1 MNEHIRIRR
10 VVEGLRSHL
19 KSKDLGDDFRIL
31 IASYNNSCRHLKLR
45 LGQVDVILLSG
56 NTSGALKMAETDP
69 SILDILTLLGF
80 PESQDLKD
88 WCNINGVSFEG
99 NFEDAMIHRLNEAY
113 SSNKETDSKLEKE
126 YRKAILKKDYA
137 SALPVARTMARLEPN
152 DNVART
158 ELKNTERRYAKQLE
172 QQLDATMHSKEINK
186 TRKILSEFDNL
197 SCEDYSGGEIVQRA
211 RQLVQKQHDQ
221 TAIEEIDV
229 LLEQAKR
236 VPELE
241 EWLEFEAL
249 YDKILEIKDSISV
262 SLPSGIEAKWS
273 TFSDLERDFRQRV
286 TKANSQRMSLQKLIS
301 VVSHAQTNR
310 ITSKQASL
318 SQEQSSLENLLSAA
332 KNAESLEAEIDEELQ
347 SRWQEEVLHLRGKI
361 KLMLKSLRRKQ
372 LITTGTSVIT
382 LACIGLTAYFFARS
396 NKIISQA
403 DVILANKDL
412 SNARAFVNANYPEEL
427 LLGISQMVKARHE
440 NVRQFISTDEE
451 IAAALL
457 EKINTFESS
466 KGEWSDDLRYVAF
479 AYTQLKALDA
489 PVEELSYESARPL
502 RLELD
507 RLENELS
514 VFRNKFARDLIAQ
527 AESELSMLEDEIVPQ
542 LSLSQAP
549 GQLLKA
555 VESVTKAL
563 EVLATIEARGQG
575 VVSITDDQSLRKQFV
590 AKSMDTALAA
600 VKAHNDFTDK
610 LMNASSIEA
619 YYEVISAGMTTDY
632 IGSPYSKQLLDAPE
646 RFDEVGLRKVAFR
659 DLPQALVGLLRGDSL
674 PPLSPSSAL
683 LPKESDAYDDFRF
696 NEMVEGIQ
704 MHEIVVPRPK
714 RTVRLYSRGD
724 IKDGIKFSGG
734 GDLMRAYIGGNLYYP
749 HIEKGQIKFIDYENQ
764 PVSGLNSF
772 GYLPEMK
779 MFEALG
785 VDKLFSNQSE
795 VIQSESNPAPF
806 FRLIDQIRDDR
817 TTSIDFRCYVII
829 QLFTMMEASGRP
841 EQWGLS
847 YLPDWK
853 TEVRSLKNL
862 GIENGDWLRESSSRN
877 LANAEAA
884 LVAFFDGISL
894 ESLSRVSRDL
904 LSGILKSKVKYH
916 GYIGGEDY
924 QFNETLAFARSQA
937 NGGWIKI
944 KGASPAEDYERLS
957 PIVSV
962 SPDLGETFSKLC
974 AGLYLDANMTSKIAN
989 YLKIQLD

>member
-19 KSKDLGDDFRIL
+19 KSKDLGDDFRTL

-241 EWLEFEAL
+241 EWFEFEAL

-262 SLPSGIEAKWS
+262 SLPPGIEAKWS

-372 LITTGTSVIT
+372 LIQLGWVSCRPLGSPLPRLKLHPLNGLVWLVIPLRST
-382 LACIGLTAYFFARS
+382 PPVERLPPLWQMLT
-396 NKIISQA
+396 
-403 DVILANKDL
+403 
-412 SNARAFVNANYPEEL
+412 
-427 LLGISQMVKARHE
+427 
-440 NVRQFISTDEE
+440 
-451 IAAALL
+451 AALL
-457 EKINTFESS
+457 PA
-466 KGEWSDDLRYVAF
+466 R
-479 AYTQLKALDA
+479 
-489 PVEELSYESARPL
+489 ESA
-502 RLELD
+502 
-507 RLENELS
+507 S
-514 VFRNKFARDLIAQ
+514 AI
-527 AESELSMLEDEIVPQ
+527 
-542 LSLSQAP
+542 
-549 GQLLKA
+549 
-555 VESVTKAL
+555 
-563 EVLATIEARGQG
+563 
-575 VVSITDDQSLRKQFV
+575 
-590 AKSMDTALAA
+590 
-600 VKAHNDFTDK
+600 HN
-610 LMNASSIEA
+610 
-619 YYEVISAGMTTDY
+619 
-632 IGSPYSKQLLDAPE
+632 
-646 RFDEVGLRKVAFR
+646 
-659 DLPQALVGLLRGDSL
+659 
-674 PPLSPSSAL
+674 
-683 LPKESDAYDDFRF
+683 
-696 NEMVEGIQ
+696 
-704 MHEIVVPRPK
+704 
-714 RTVRLYSRGD
+714 
-724 IKDGIKFSGG
+724 
-734 GDLMRAYIGGNLYYP
+734 
-749 HIEKGQIKFIDYENQ
+749 
-764 PVSGLNSF
+764 
-772 GYLPEMK
+772 
-779 MFEALG
+779 
-785 VDKLFSNQSE
+785 
-795 VIQSESNPAPF
+795 
-806 FRLIDQIRDDR
+806 
-817 TTSIDFRCYVII
+817 
-829 QLFTMMEASGRP
+829 
-841 EQWGLS
+841 
-847 YLPDWK
+847 
-853 TEVRSLKNL
+853 
-862 GIENGDWLRESSSRN
+862 
-877 LANAEAA
+877 
-884 LVAFFDGISL
+884 
-894 ESLSRVSRDL
+894 
-904 LSGILKSKVKYH
+904 
-916 GYIGGEDY
+916 
-924 QFNETLAFARSQA
+924 
-937 NGGWIKI
+937 
-944 KGASPAEDYERLS
+944 
-957 PIVSV
+957 
-962 SPDLGETFSKLC
+962 
-974 AGLYLDANMTSKIAN
+974 
-989 YLKIQLD
+989 